1 MASLRRK
8 LRSPYF
14 FACYTGADGRRTQR
28 STKQSN
34 RKKAQAIGDAWERA
48 AKLGA
53 EKRLGE
59 AQARRVLAEI
69 YEIVNDEPLASATTR
84 DFLSRWVERR
94 KTDTAQRTSQAYA
107 QIVRDFLVS
116 LGDRASRDVSQI
128 SKADVTKYRDMV
140 LQRTSAATAN
150 KSLKYLRIALGAA
163 YKDGLAQDNPA
174 AKLDTLKRRPGDSV
188 MRRPFTLPELK
199 SVLSH
204 AAVEWKGIIL
214 FGLYTGQRLKD
225 IARLTWQNLDT
236 ENSELRF
243 VTGKTGRRMHLPL
256 AKPLVTHIETMA
268 SNDDPNA
275 PLFPAAHLIA
285 TAPKDDSR
293 LSQQFYGILLAA
305 GLVKDERTKQ
315 TTGVGRNTRRTINE
329 ISFHSLRHT
338 ANSLL
343 KNAGVPDAVVMDLIG
358 PDSEVSSQ
366 RNAPTSPQANRK
378 ALAGL
383 PDVTKKAPCA
393 NFGPRVT
400 LS

>member
-34 RKKAQAIGDAWERA
+34 RKKAQAIGDAWEKA
-48 AKLGA
+48 AKLGS

-59 AQARRVLAEI
+59 AQARRVLADI
-69 YEIVNDEPLASATTR
+69 YEVVNDEPLASATTR
-84 DFLSRWVERR
+84 DFLKSWVDKR

-107 QIVRDFLVS
+107 QIARDFLAS

-128 SKADVTKYRDMV
+128 SKADVAKYRDTV
-140 LQRTSAATAN
+140 LQRTSVATAN

-174 AKLDTLKRRPGDSV
+174 AKLDILKRRPDDSV

-199 SVLSH
+199 TVLSH
-204 AAVEWKGIIL
+204 ATAEWKGIIL

-225 IARLTWQNLDT
+225 IARLTWQNIDP
-236 ENSELRF
+236 ERNELRF

-256 AKPLVTHIETMA
+256 AKPLLSHIGTMA
-268 SNDDPNA
+268 SSDEPGT

-293 LSQQFYGILLAA
+293 LSQQFYGILLSA
-305 GLVKDERTKQ
+305 GLVTEERTKV
-315 TTGVGRNTRRTINE
+315 TTGVGRNSRRTINE

-343 KNAGVPDAVVMDLIG
+343 KNAGVSDAVVMDLIG
-358 PDSEVSSQ
+358 HDSAGSSKRYTHISQ
-366 RNAPTSPQANRK
+366 QAKRK
-378 ALAGL
+378 ALAKL
-383 PDVTKKAPCA
+383 PNLISK
-393 NFGPRVT
+393 
-400 LS
+400 

>member
-1 MASLRRK
+1 
-8 LRSPYF
+8 
-14 FACYTGADGRRTQR
+14 
-28 STKQSN
+28 
-34 RKKAQAIGDAWERA
+34 
-48 AKLGA
+48 
-53 EKRLGE
+53 
-59 AQARRVLAEI
+59 VLAEI

-268 SNDDPNA
+268 SNDDPTA

-358 PDSEVSSQ
+358 HDSEVSSQ
-366 RNAPTSPQANRK
+366 RYTHISQQAKRK
-378 ALAGL
+378 ALARL